1 MSDAQLYART
11 IGATPEASLPE
22 RGSGS
27 ELAKEKY
34 LRIVRK
40 DDPSRSGIFP
50 VNPALRPGGEDDIF
64 LLPGQLGLEHDKRVE
79 VSAASATAWAY
90 RRSQLFTT
98 NGRLVLGV
106 LCVAFLSAWIDGTL
120 ALGKLENWAWLR
132 FQASTL
138 NAMAFV
144 SWVCKLVSP
153 VLAFLLA
160 LWFKK

>member
-1 MSDAQLYART
+1 MSDAQLYARAAGST
-11 IGATPEASLPE
+11 AEASLPE

-27 ELAKEKY
+27 ELAREKY

-40 DDPSRSGIFP
+40 DDASRSGIFP
-50 VNPALRPGGEDDIF
+50 VNPVIRPGADGGIF
-64 LLPGQLGLEHDKRVE
+64 LLPGQLGLEHDKCAE
-79 VSAASATAWAY
+79 VSAVSATAWAY

-120 ALGKLENWAWLR
+120 ALGKLENGAWLR

-138 NAMAFV
+138 DAMAFV

-153 VLAFLLA
+153 MLAFLLA

>member
-1 MSDAQLYART
+1 VSDAQLYART
-11 IGATPEASLPE
+11 IGATAEASLPE

-50 VNPALRPGGEDDIF
+50 VNPALRAGGESDIF

-79 VSAASATAWAY
+79 VSAASANAWAY

-98 NGRLVLGV
+98 NGFLVLGV
-106 LCVAFLSAWIDGTL
+106 LCLALSSVWIDGSL
-120 ALGKLENWAWLR
+120 ALGNLGLVIWKFKAT
-132 FQASTL
+132 TL
-138 NAMAFV
+138 GVLAAV
-144 SWVCKLVSP
+144 SMGCKLLSAF
-153 VLAFLLA
+153 LAFLLA